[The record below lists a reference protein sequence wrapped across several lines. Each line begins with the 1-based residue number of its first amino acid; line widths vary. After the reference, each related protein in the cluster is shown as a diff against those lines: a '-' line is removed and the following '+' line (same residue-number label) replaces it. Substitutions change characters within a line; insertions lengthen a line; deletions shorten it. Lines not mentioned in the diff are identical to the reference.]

1 MLLQTDTRAWGKEW
15 KESCLLRVNDFPPYA
30 GAGKAVQFRAMEL
43 REPLQAP
50 CHPRFPFQIVRNHAE
65 NTQYG
70 GSCRTEAAEAKILS
84 ANDSSLAVEKS
95 PSNRNQRKKLPSSR
109 IPTLA

>member
-1 MLLQTDTRAWGKEW
+1 MEGELFVEGER
-15 KESCLLRVNDFPPYA
+15 FPPYA
-30 GAGKAVQFRAMEL
+30 GAGEAVQFRAMEP

-65 NTQYG
+65 NTQGG

-95 PSNRNQRKKLPSSR
+95 PSNRNQRKKLPSSC